1 MEPVLKLSI
10 QHIFILRDVVFVL
23 STQSFELSG
32 LHPVPASAQC
42 DTPQTILASIQIQ
55 NFSSHYKYAGTGE
68 RAVATLDSE
77 DRGFV
82 PCLVLTADT
91 RGEKCTRAKYSALVG
106 PILASGAFFA

>member
-1 MEPVLKLSI
+1 MKPVLKLSI
-10 QHIFILRDVVFVL
+10 QHIFIVGDVF
-23 STQSFELSG
+23 SSPTCSWI
-32 LHPVPASAQC
+32 PASAQC

-55 NFSSHYKYAGTGE
+55 NFSSHYKYAGSGA

-82 PCLVLTADT
+82 LCLVLTADT
-91 RGEKCTRAKYSALVG
+91 RGEKCTLAKYSTLVG